1 LAQELSDRSPDLSLL
16 RKLVMVNW
24 GLVILVAGIATI
36 GIAMLY
42 SAAGGAWDP
51 WAAKQVLRLG
61 IGIIAMFLMA
71 IVDIRTWL
79 RLAYVIYVAALVLL
93 VVVDVVGHIGG
104 GAQRWI
110 NLGVIQLQ
118 PSELMK
124 VALVLALARY
134 FHGLTLDQVARP
146 LMLIPPAILIAIP
159 VALVLRQPNLGTA
172 MLLALG
178 SAVMFFAAGV
188 RIWKFV
194 LGITLAGSAVPVAWH
209 FLHDYQK
216 RRVYTFLDPAQDPL
230 GAGYN
235 IQQAK
240 IALGSGGLF
249 GKGWLNGTQGQL
261 HFLPEMQ
268 TDFIFTVLAE
278 EFGMIGCLALLG
290 LYVLLLVYAYAIAL
304 RSRSHFGRLV
314 AIGLAAQ
321 FFLYVFINMAMVMG
335 LLPVVGVP
343 LPLVS
348 YGGTAML
355 TLLIGCGLLMSV
367 SIHRDVEIPRWRAAA
382 T

>member
-1 LAQELSDRSPDLSLL
+1 
-16 RKLVMVNW
+16 
-24 GLVILVAGIATI
+24 
-36 GIAMLY
+36 
-42 SAAGGAWDP
+42 
-51 WAAKQVLRLG
+51 
-61 IGIIAMFLMA
+61 
-71 IVDIRTWL
+71 
-79 RLAYVIYVAALVLL
+79 
-93 VVVDVVGHIGG
+93 
-104 GAQRWI
+104 
-110 NLGVIQLQ
+110 
-118 PSELMK
+118 
-124 VALVLALARY
+124 
-134 FHGLTLDQVARP
+134 
-146 LMLIPPAILIAIP
+146 
-159 VALVLRQPNLGTA
+159 
-172 MLLALG
+172 
-178 SAVMFFAAGV
+178 MFFAAGV

-194 LGITLAGSAVPVAWH
+194 LGLSLAGSAVPVAWH

-216 RRVYTFLDPAQDPL
+216 RRVYTFLDPSQDPL

-290 LYVLLLVYAYAIAL
+290 LYMLLLVYAYAIAL

-321 FFLYVFINMAMVMG
+321 FFLYVFINIAMVMG